1 MSLAPAPMPAGARF
15 LRDTTTARRHG
26 AASPTA
32 VKTAAATSPEKTPK
46 GTSKGTPQG
55 KPKAGIPKGTPKG
68 AKPKATKTQGNQGD
82 NIGSLP
88 PKTDDDDKSDDGN
101 GDEQQES
108 GGNGAEAE
116 VEVSLEERMK
126 RVEEET
132 KLMSGE
138 IQMLR
143 DRLEEVEWAKKALED
158 KVETVKVE
166 NSALKEMIEREKEAR
181 KRECDKI
188 RELKRKE
195 GNGGGGGCE
204 EELREKITEVGER
217 PERRLEEVVNGGGEK
232 QQESRKRQRCVIIT
246 DSNGRGATENSIK
259 NHIPR
264 GERDNYDIAVR
275 VSYTTEDA
283 TRCVDR
289 GDILVRGATVVLD
302 NLTNDIRDNGTRKAA
317 SPQELLR
324 RVDRL
329 RKGLYAAGATAV
341 VTCQIKPMQTTDVTP
356 YNAMLSDYIWTQGMS
371 GYGCRTQIRL
381 SHLKNDGYHVL
392 PQYDSTIDKTYA
404 CALIGISVPCPTP
417 MDEFT
422 PNHLRR
428 RWAMDWPRVGR
439 GQQMNHGW

>member
-1 MSLAPAPMPAGARF
+1 MPTTPTPTGARF
-15 LRDTTTARRHG
+15 LRDSTTSRRPGTAS
-26 AASPTA
+26 ASPTA
-32 VKTAAATSPEKTPK
+32 VKAAAAAASPQKTPSRK
-46 GTSKGTPQG
+46 S
-55 KPKAGIPKGTPKG
+55 KGTPKG
-68 AKPKATKTQGNQGD
+68 KPKETPKGVKQKANATQEDQGNTD
-82 NIGSLP
+82 PLP
-88 PKTDDDDKSDDGN
+88 PATNDDKSDNGN
-101 GDEQQES
+101 CDEQHEN
-108 GGNGAEAE
+108 GGDSAEVE

-126 RVEEET
+126 KVEEET

-138 IQMLR
+138 ILMLR

-166 NSALKEMIEREKEAR
+166 NSALKEMLEREKEAR
-181 KRECDKI
+181 KKECDKI

-195 GNGGGGGCE
+195 GNGGGGGGRE
-204 EELREKITEVGER
+204 EVRENIKEVGER
-217 PERRLEEVVNGGGEK
+217 TEIRAEGVNGGGGE
-232 QQESRKRQRCVIIT
+232 QQRDRSDRKRCVIIT
-246 DSNGRGATENSIK
+246 DSNGKGATADSIK

-283 TRCVDR
+283 IRRVDR

-302 NLTNDIRDNGTRKAA
+302 NFTNDIRSTETRKAI

-341 VTCQIKPMQTTDVTP
+341 VTCQIKPMQITDVTP
-356 YNAMLSDYIWTQGMS
+356 YNEMLSDYLRTQGMS
-371 GYGCRTQIRL
+371 GHGCRTQIRL
-381 SHLKNDGYHVL
+381 SCLKNDGYHVL

-404 CALIGISVPCPTP
+404 FALMGISVPCPTP

-428 RWAMDWPRVGR
+428 RWEMNWPRVGR
-439 GQQMNHGW
+439 GLQMNYGW